1 MAVAEKV
8 GFDRRGNTRYKHR
21 PDGEEII
28 EIQEET
34 EHMRIGGRVVERT
47 LRRPRKI
54 VDDDLPVIH
63 NLTRTAQGALNHP
76 TADPHMLSLFLNL
89 NNLLAIWPVFVA
101 RIPTPVKTYLLRHS
115 HEDRILFAASETLGD
130 HFCLGLLFEEQ
141 HTGQDVDVCLH
152 YKDFDGKVHARQH
165 PGMLQDPPP
174 DVLSRR
180 VA

>member
-54 VDDDLPVIH
+54 VDDDLPVI
-63 NLTRTAQGALNHP
+63 AQKYQE
-76 TADPHMLSLFLNL
+76 F
-89 NNLLAIWPVFVA
+89 
-101 RIPTPVKTYLLRHS
+101 
-115 HEDRILFAASETLGD
+115 
-130 HFCLGLLFEEQ
+130 
-141 HTGQDVDVCLH
+141 
-152 YKDFDGKVHARQH
+152 RQKYPE
-165 PGMLQDPPP
+165 PG
-174 DVLSRR
+174 V
-180 VA
+180 